1 MNRVDA
7 RRIVIVDDDD
17 CVREGMEMTLEV
29 AGYQIRSTRSGA
41 EALRWLED
49 EPCDLLIVDF
59 SMGEMDGPELYR
71 HVHARWP
78 TSAPRMLFVSG
89 YGEIPRDENDP
100 DVLAVP
106 LLVKPFS
113 LGDLLAAVTR
123 ALETPEPCRI
133 LIDSGTWTW

>member
-59 SMGEMDGPELYR
+59 NMPEMAGPALYR
-71 HVHARWP
+71 RVLARWP
-78 TSAPRMLFVSG
+78 TSAPRVLFVSG
-89 YGEIPRDENDP
+89 DAEVSGYEHDP
-100 DVLAVP
+100 DVLAAP
-106 LLVKPFS
+106 RLVKPFS
-113 LGDLLAAVTR
+113 LGDLFSAVTR
-123 ALETPEPCRI
+123 ALETQSHVG
-133 LIDSGTWTW
+133 L